1 MTPAIYTAQ
10 TNIINALSAFFS
22 AEATRL
28 AAENAALALI
38 CSRFSALMVEL
49 SALTPANDANYEQR
63 DAAVKSAGETYAALS
78 QVVVH
83 DRLQSLQYNGI
94 EIDTELIR
102 IFLFGQNLIAMPNP

>member
-1 MTPAIYTAQ
+1 MTPALYTAQ
-10 TNIINALSAFFS
+10 TNIINALSAFFR

-28 AAENAALALI
+28 TSENAALAVV
-38 CSRFSALMVEL
+38 CTRCSALMEEL
-49 SALTPANDANYEQR
+49 SGLTPANDSNYEQR

-102 IFLFGQNLIAMPNP
+102 IFLYGQNLVAMPNP